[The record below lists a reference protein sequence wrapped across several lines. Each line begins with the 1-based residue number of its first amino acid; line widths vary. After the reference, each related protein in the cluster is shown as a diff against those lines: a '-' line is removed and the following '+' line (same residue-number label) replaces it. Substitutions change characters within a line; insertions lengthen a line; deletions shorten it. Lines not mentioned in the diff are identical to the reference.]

1 MFVIELGTPL
11 PTAPL
16 DLARVGKWIE
26 RVPDLRLDG
35 ERPSSRALLARLAA
49 FWLPGEPILF
59 IGSTAGSV
67 GARVGSIARTAL
79 GERRPSA
86 SAHWIHALRT
96 TDDLRVWWARTD
108 AHEEYE
114 DALLTAF
121 GAGLGPAAV
130 AALPDT
136 RVILPWANLRT
147 PTGERKAT
155 GITSPVLPG
164 TPEPA
169 PPPVT
174 TIVDLPAGEA
184 DGARDEAA
192 RRARPARGRGT
203 GRVASAAAYA
213 AQGSPRVASEPV
225 YLSPQG
231 RERLE
236 AELEELRTVVRPQ
249 VIARI
254 AAARELGDL
263 RENSEYHAAR
273 EEQSFLEGRIRS
285 IEMRLRSAVVIDPET
300 RGTVADLG
308 STVRVEVDGEER
320 RLTIVGSAEADL
332 GAGRISNVSPVG
344 RALLGRRAGDVVTI
358 RTPSGEIR
366 YAVLA
371 IE

>member
-1 MFVIELGTPL
+1 MIELGTPL
-11 PTAPL
+11 PAAPL

-35 ERPSSRALLARLAA
+35 QRPSSRALQARLAA
-49 FWLPGEPILF
+49 FWLPGEPVLF
-59 IGSTAGSV
+59 VGSTAGSIA
-67 GARVGSIARTAL
+67 ARVAAIARTVL
-79 GERRPSA
+79 GDRRPS
-86 SAHWIHALRT
+86 SSGHWLHALRS

-108 AHEEYE
+108 AYEEYE
-114 DALLTAF
+114 DALLSAF
-121 GAGLGPAAV
+121 AADIGQSTIAG
-130 AALPDT
+130 LPDT
-136 RVILPWANLRT
+136 RLVLPWANVRT

-155 GITSPVLPG
+155 GITNPVLPEAR
-164 TPEPA
+164 PPA
-169 PPPVT
+169 PPAVA
-174 TIVDLPAGEA
+174 TIVDLPAGAA

-192 RRARPARGRGT
+192 RRARPARGRGI

-213 AQGSPRVASEPV
+213 AQGSPRVAAEPV

-236 AELEELRTVVRPQ
+236 TELAELRTAVRPQ

-285 IEMRLRSAVVIDPET
+285 LETRLRAAVVVDPEA
-300 RGTVADLG
+300 RGMVSELG
-308 STVRVEVDGEER
+308 ATIRVEVDGEER
-320 RLTIVGSAEADL
+320 RLMIVGSAEADL
-332 GAGRISNVSPVG
+332 SAGRISNVSPVG
-344 RALLGRRAGDVVTI
+344 RALLGRRVGDVVTI
-358 RTPSGEIR
+358 RTPSGDVR